1 MGNYRNYIFVPP
13 GYLLD
18 SPRER
23 DRVFKNGVDFRD
35 YSVADS
41 ADPEVSFDIR
51 FSSGLFGLL

>member
-1 MGNYRNYIFVPP
+1 MGNYRNYIFGTP

-18 SPRER
+18 SPQER
-23 DRVFKNGVDFRD
+23 DRVFKSGVDLRG

-41 ADPEVSFDIR
+41 ADPEVPFDIR

>member
-1 MGNYRNYIFVPP
+1 MGNYRNYIFVLP

-18 SPRER
+18 SPREM
-23 DRVFKNGVDFRD
+23 DRFFKSGVDFRD

>member
-23 DRVFKNGVDFRD
+23 DKVFKSGVDFRG
-35 YSVADS
+35 SCS
-41 ADPEVSFDIR
+41 
-51 FSSGLFGLL
+51 